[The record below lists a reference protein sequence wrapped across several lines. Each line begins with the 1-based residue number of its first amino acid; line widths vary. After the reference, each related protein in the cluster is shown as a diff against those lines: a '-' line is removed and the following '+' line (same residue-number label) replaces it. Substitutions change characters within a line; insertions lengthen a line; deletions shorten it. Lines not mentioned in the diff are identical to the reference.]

1 MRRAFTLIELL
12 VVIAIIAILAAI
24 LFPVFA
30 QAKEAAKKTSCLSNM
45 KQMGLASNI
54 YLTDFDDTFQIT
66 LNLNTASNTHQEAF
80 MGFPATR
87 PDNAGGTPS
96 AATQNLRNAH
106 WGNATYPYV
115 KSAPL
120 YRNSSPDWNLFNFT
134 ALAQAT
140 RGDAYAM
147 NTYLQ
152 AYPQTA
158 ISSVSSTILFFQGMG
173 NGSVMGVTYSYPPLG
188 INGATALSG
197 LWRFGRTGL
206 ISAGGSCPAFLYIY
220 SGQRDQRI
228 YSGGHNLVYTD
239 SNAKF
244 TRTPSNRSPWAALDA
259 NGLVQSVWVSNITG
273 QDANCNNK
281 WYYFHA
287 PDVER

>member
-66 LNLNTASNTHQEAF
+66 IPVNGANHAEAF
-80 MGFPATR
+80 FGFPANR
-87 PDNAGGTPS
+87 PDNTGAAPS
-96 AATQNLRNAH
+96 AFSQLLRGGH

-120 YRNSSPDWNLFNFT
+120 YRNSSPDWNLFGFT

-158 ISSVSSTILFFQGMG
+158 VASVSSTILFFQGMG

-188 INGATALSG
+188 INATPAVNG

-220 SGQRDQRI
+220 AGQRDQRI

-244 TRTPSNRSPWAALDA
+244 VRTPSNRSPWAQLDA
-259 NGLVQSVWVSNITG
+259 NGMVQSVWVSNIGT
-273 QDANCNNK
+273 DANCLNK
-281 WYYFHA
+281 FYYFHA

>member
-1 MRRAFTLIELL
+1 MRKAFTLIELL

-54 YLTDFDDTFQIT
+54 YLTDFDDTFMIT
-66 LNLNTASNTHQEAF
+66 IPVNTTTNTHVEAF
-80 MGFPATR
+80 FGFPADR
-87 PDNAGGTPS
+87 PDNAGNPPS
-96 AATQNLRNAH
+96 AFTQLLRGGH
-106 WGNATYPYV
+106 WGNAVFPYV

-152 AYPQTA
+152 SWPQTA

-173 NGSVMGVTYSYPPLG
+173 NGSVMGVTYAYPPLG
-188 INGATALSG
+188 INGQTAVNG
-197 LWRFGRTGL
+197 PWRFGRTGL

-220 SGQRDQRI
+220 AGQRDQRI

-244 TRTPSNRSPWAALDA
+244 VRTPSNRSPWAQLDA
-259 NGLVQSVWVSNITG
+259 NGMVVSVWVSNGGT
-273 QDANCNNK
+273 DPNCQNK
-281 WYYFHA
+281 FYYFHV
-287 PDVER
+287 PDIER